1 MLKWGP
7 PLIGEQG
14 PPDGYSGSEWHDC
27 TVLSTC
33 ALAYVILSSSK
44 IQNGG
49 ILMLTYPGCPGKR
62 MSLFFG

>member
-44 IQNGG
+44 IQNGVMHSAARLARLSWKMT
-49 ILMLTYPGCPGKR
+49 IK
-62 MSLFFG
+62 